1 MLTSTPDRNNLP
13 GLSPTPTLRRLANDL
28 YLRDSFPPHAIN
40 SFDPV
45 AENQR
50 DA

>member
-1 MLTSTPDRNNLP
+1 MLPSTPDRNNLP

-28 YLRDSFPPHAIN
+28 YLLDSLLRHAIN

-50 DA
+50 DE